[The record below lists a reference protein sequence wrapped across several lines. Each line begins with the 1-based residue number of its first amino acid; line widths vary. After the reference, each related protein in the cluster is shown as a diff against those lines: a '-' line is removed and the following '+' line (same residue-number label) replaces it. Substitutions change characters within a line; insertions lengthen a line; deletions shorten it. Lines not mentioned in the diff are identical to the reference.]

1 MKRISRLSVLAVVAV
16 VALVLGS
23 FGTATAGPV
32 LSKAKIKSIASKVV
46 KKQAPTLSV
55 ASATNATTA
64 TNATNLN
71 GQPASAYQNASY
83 RYSLPQGGAPSATK
97 TYNFP
102 GLPSGNYLATFSLL
116 TSAAV
121 NTNVACYLSPSASSS
136 TGRFYGMG
144 TYANGLSTPSAAGNL
159 AITGGSA
166 PQLYCYALGAGGN
179 WSIYSGTDYPSIVTF
194 TKVDSIQTLGTARA
208 TAGDRSGPGA

>member
-1 MKRISRLSVLAVVAV
+1 MKRISRLSMLAVVAV

-32 LSKAKIKSIASKVV
+32 LSKAKIKSIATKVV
-46 KKQAPTLSV
+46 KKQAPSLSV
-55 ASATNATTA
+55 ASATNA

-83 RYSLPQGGAPSATK
+83 RYSLPQGGTATPSK

-102 GLPSGNYLATFSLL
+102 GLPSGSYLATFSLL

>member
-1 MKRISRLSVLAVVAV
+1 MKRISRLSMLAVVAV

-32 LSKAKIKSIASKVV
+32 LSKAKIKSIATKVV
-46 KKQAPTLSV
+46 KKQAPSLSV
-55 ASATNATTA
+55 ASATNA

-83 RYSLPQGGAPSATK
+83 RYSLPQGGTATTTK

-102 GLPSGNYLATFSLL
+102 GLPAGSYLATFSLL

-121 NTNVACYLSPSASSS
+121 NTNVACYMSPSASSS

-179 WSIYSGTDYPSIVTF
+179 WSIYAGTDYPSIITF

>member
-32 LSKAKIKSIASKVV
+32 LTKAKIRSIAAKVV
-46 KKQAPTLSV
+46 KKQAPSLSV
-55 ASATNATTA
+55 ASATNA

-83 RYSLPQGGAPSATK
+83 RYSLPQGGTATTTK

-102 GLPSGNYLATFSLL
+102 GLPAGSYLATFSLL

-166 PQLYCYALGAGGN
+166 PQMYCYALGAGGT
-179 WSIYSGTDYPSIVTF
+179 WSIYAGTDYPSIVTF